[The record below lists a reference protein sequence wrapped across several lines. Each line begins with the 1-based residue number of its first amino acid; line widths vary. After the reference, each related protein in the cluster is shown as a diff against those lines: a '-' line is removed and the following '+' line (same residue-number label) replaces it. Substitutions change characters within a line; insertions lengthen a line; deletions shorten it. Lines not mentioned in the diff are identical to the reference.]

1 MVGIIA
7 EGLQSNTFLDT
18 GTQRSKGL
26 SLSLAHLNPIANWL
40 VPADMLVTGIGFG
53 ASSYRNVG
61 YEVNWDMYIDDTLIF
76 SSVYFKEMEEYKR
89 LRAPLLVKRGERVRF
104 TVDNPDEVKI
114 DVFFN
119 VDYKNV
125 SK

>member
-7 EGLQSNTFLDT
+7 ESLQGNTFLDT

-89 LRAPLLVKRGERVRF
+89 LRNPLLVKRGERVRF
-104 TVDNPDEVKI
+104 VVDNPDEVKI